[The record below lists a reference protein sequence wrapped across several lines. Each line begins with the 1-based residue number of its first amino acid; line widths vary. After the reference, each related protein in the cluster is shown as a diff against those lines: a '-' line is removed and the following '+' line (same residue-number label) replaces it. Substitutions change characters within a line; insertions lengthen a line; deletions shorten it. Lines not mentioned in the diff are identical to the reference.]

1 MELRKGR
8 ERLLMEYELIKISK
22 VRSNELFLFQKKGAE
37 LSASLSCTGEQN
49 LWQVPA
55 VWFPSF

>member
-8 ERLLMEYELIKISK
+8 ERLLMEYELIKISR

-49 LWQVPA
+49 L
-55 VWFPSF
+55 